1 MIHSGTKTGFL
12 LFLCGSWLFVSLSLS
27 PSLQEK
33 EKKPKEQGLSLEIIV
48 LANEAPTD
56 TGLDVRENQEIYF
69 EASGKI
75 SLQKGNPLAE
85 CGPDGYHLQ
94 SVQQPFPDKDIGALV
109 GEVVWLVSVEVDEK
123 SGEET
128 RHAITETFYIGAQ
141 NKVTMPLTG
150 RLFLGINENLVGDN
164 AGEFRVKVY
173 VNKTESPY

>member
-1 MIHSGTKTGFL
+1 MIHSRIQTGFL
-12 LFLCGSWLFVSLSLS
+12 LFLCGSWLVVSLSLS

-33 EKKPKEQGLSLEIIV
+33 EKKPKEQGASLEVIV
-48 LANEAPTD
+48 LANEAQTD
-56 TGLDVRENQEIYF
+56 TGLDVRGSQEIYF
-69 EASGKI
+69 EASGQI
-75 SLQKGNPLAE
+75 SLQKGNPLVE

-94 SVQQPFPDKDIGALV
+94 SVQQPFPDKNIGAV
-109 GEVVWLVSVEVDEK
+109 IGEVVWLVSVEIDEK

-128 RHAITETFYIGAQ
+128 RHAIAEKFYIGAQ

-173 VNKTESPY
+173 MNKIESPY

>member
-1 MIHSGTKTGFL
+1 MIHSGIKKGFL
-12 LFLCGSWLFVSLSLS
+12 LFLCGSWLVVSLSLS

-33 EKKPKEQGLSLEIIV
+33 EMRPEEQEVSLEVIV
-48 LANEAPTD
+48 LANEAQTD

-69 EASGKI
+69 EASGQI

-94 SVQQPFPDKDIGALV
+94 SVQQPFLDKNIGAV
-109 GEVVWLVSVEVDEK
+109 IGKVVWLISVEIDEK

-128 RHAITETFYIGAQ
+128 RYAISEKFYIGAK
-141 NKVTMPLTG
+141 NKVVMPLTG

-164 AGEFRVKVY
+164 AGEFTVKVY
-173 VNKTESPY
+173 ISKMESPY